1 MHMTTIQ
8 VRMDEKIKK
17 QGMKI
22 LNELGLD
29 MSTAINAYFRQII
42 SVKGIPF
49 PLLTENGM
57 TLAEEREILKAS
69 EEAKRGMNVVT
80 ANTKEELRTLLDG
93 FKNDY
98 AD

>member
-1 MHMTTIQ
+1 MATVQ
-8 VRMDEKIKK
+8 VRMDEKVKK

-69 EEAKRGMNVVT
+69 EEAKRGINMTGPMSGDEAV
-80 ANTKEELRTLLDG
+80 AYLRTLR
-93 FKNDY
+93 N
-98 AD
+98 AH